1 MQLRDCPSVAACR
14 LETENVPQVDKGQEG
29 EEGGTSP
36 AALTAGTQRV
46 FRPEPTVKAHSVFGT
61 NKLANTAAR

>member
-1 MQLRDCPSVAACR
+1 M
-14 LETENVPQVDKGQEG
+14 ETENVPQVDKGQEG

-61 NKLANTAAR
+61 NKLANMAAR